1 MEITNGE
8 LYQNSSLNF
17 VLWREAGCCCRVAEF
32 LLQTFLNKLKASNT
46 LLNSTFY
53 TLARKEFLSSHA

>member
-17 VLWREAGCCCRVAEF
+17 VLWRAAGYRYQVAEF
-32 LLQTFLNKLKASNT
+32 LLQTF
-46 LLNSTFY
+46 
-53 TLARKEFLSSHA
+53 